1 MKQSNKNMLTNFDVL
16 LRLNQSTFANLI
28 FNVAKY
34 ECETLEDFE
43 NFLNKEITAQ
53 NNEALQEIISALQG
67 YEVN

>member
-43 NFLNKEITAQ
+43 NFLNKEIAAQ